1 MKYNNLNQN
10 IPQEQRKQINE
21 KILYCID
28 NKLCDKYGLT
38 NEVIYN
44 SYTGDGGLHGL
55 NFNNYNSFHSYTK
68 AKQEIENGQFFT
80 GVQESQYLVNM
91 LNISEYET
99 VLDLTCGSGS
109 LFNFLPNEYNIY
121 GNEIDIK
128 AYKISKHLYPLANIT
143 HGDMREYN
151 PHMIF
156 DTIIGNPPFN
166 LRLRYKNQ
174 ELYSQ
179 MIYIQR
185 SCELLK
191 NGGLLAL
198 IVPKSFLDDEFIN
211 KSDIEYVDK
220 NFNFIGQILL
230 DHKAFKYLGI
240 DNFETKIIL
249 FSKKSE
255 FIPSNPYSNEFIS
268 GDSNFIYNN
277 YIKPIRDLQ
286 GKYKSSIKLE
296 NLRQYTDEDKI
307 FNDKVTKML
316 FDIKRTKSIQ
326 LKYTECYNYYQ
337 LYYNQKK
344 PESLNMDEWL
354 KIMVTKETV
363 FKKLKTVLKNQ
374 HLKDED
380 KVELVKTN
388 YHIKLKGYSDNTRKY
403 VQNVKNNIV
412 GINDLVLSGYSFEDN
427 KYKKIIDKKKRE
439 FEYQSIKF
447 DDMKLDESINK
458 WLQEKYLYD
467 YIKEEEIR
475 LTDKQ
480 RFDINKILQKKYG
493 YNQWSTGSG
502 KSLSSLFYALYRLE
516 FNHVKNIIVV
526 APAIAIKNTYVDM
539 LETYRVN
546 YRIINS
552 IEDINNIQD
561 GEFLLFTF
569 NMLIKLQ
576 RQVKKIIKIN
586 NKRFAL
592 MVDEAD
598 GISNTMSK
606 RCKASLNCFRRL
618 PYKLL
623 MSGTSTRNSINEI
636 YTQLELLYN
645 NSINMISTNEYIY
658 KIDDDTK
665 ELKKTNND
673 IYMRPFPP
681 YRKGY
686 EYFNNSFIPKKI
698 TVFGMAK
705 FNQDILNKDNL
716 KQLIDKTIITRTLK
730 DITGRDLTEPHQVT
744 CKFNDA
750 EYSLYKTILEEFYS
764 MSAEYQIHTG
774 NSRKD
779 SMFRILAQL
788 NTLLKAC
795 STPHAFKEY
804 NGNTI
809 SSKFLKVFELIDGFN
824 ERVVIGCTRVKTVD
838 LYYSELLKR
847 YPNRKVFRITGKDT
861 TLKQRKDLV
870 NQMKENGDCIVIAT
884 QQSLSCS
891 MNIGFVDKVIITEM
905 LWNESS
911 MQQFKAR
918 FSRMNSDNITDIYNV
933 FYEKS
938 IEVNLLKLNMAKE
951 KLCMFMKNEDIDEE
965 ELYEQF
971 GIDSWMLNSLMVKE
985 KNEDG
990 SIIITWGDQE
1000 IN

>member
-1 MKYNNLNQN
+1 MKYNNLNQT
-10 IPQEQRKQINE
+10 IPQDQRKQINE

-38 NEVIYN
+38 NQIIY
-44 SYTGDGGLHGL
+44 SSFTGVGGLHEL
-55 NFNNYNSFHSYTK
+55 EFSKFNSFHSYTE
-68 AKQEIENGQFFT
+68 AKKSIENGQFFS
-80 GVQESQYLVNM
+80 GFKESQYLID
-91 LNISEYET
+91 LLHISEYET

-121 GNEIDIK
+121 GNELDIK
-128 AYKISKHLYPLANIT
+128 AYKVAKHLYLLANIT

-151 PHMIF
+151 PHILF

-166 LRLRYKNQ
+166 LRLRYKNN
-174 ELYSQ
+174 EIYSQ
-179 MIYIQR
+179 MIYVQK
-185 SCELLK
+185 SYELLK

-198 IVPKSFLDDEFIN
+198 IVPKSFLDDEFSN
-211 KSDIEYVDK
+211 KSDIEYMNK
-220 NFNFIGQILL
+220 NFNFIGQIQL
-230 DHKAFKYLGI
+230 DRNAFKYLGV

-255 FIPSNPYSNEFIS
+255 FIPSKPYSNEFIE
-268 GDSNFIYNN
+268 GDSNYIYTN
-277 YIKPIRDLQ
+277 YINPIRELQ
-286 GKYKSSIKLE
+286 SKFKSSIKLE
-296 NLRQYTDEDKI
+296 NLRQYTDEDKL
-307 FNDKVTKML
+307 FNEKVTKLL
-316 FDIKRTKSIQ
+316 FDIKRTKSIKY
-326 LKYTECYNYYQ
+326 KYTECYNYYQ
-337 LYYNQKK
+337 RYYNQKK
-344 PESLNMDEWL
+344 PESLSVDEWQ
-354 KIMVTKETV
+354 KIIVTKPKV
-363 FKKLKTVLKNQ
+363 IKKLRDVLSSQ
-374 HLKDED
+374 HLKEVD
-380 KVELVKTN
+380 KIELVKTN
-388 YHIKLKGYSDNTRKY
+388 YHIKLKGHSENTIKY
-403 VQNVKNNIV
+403 VQNMKTNEVS
-412 GINDLVLSGYSFEDN
+412 INDLVLNGYYFEDK
-427 KYKKIIDKKKRE
+427 KYKKLIDKKKRE
-439 FEYQSIKF
+439 FGYQSIKF
-447 DDMKLDESINK
+447 DDMELDKNIDK
-458 WLQEKYLYD
+458 WLKEKYLYD
-467 YIKEEEIR
+467 YIKDEEIR

-516 FNHVKNIIVV
+516 FNHIKNIVVV

-539 LETYRVN
+539 LETYKLN
-546 YRIINS
+546 YRIINN
-552 IEDINNIQD
+552 ITDINNIQD

-576 RQVKKIIKIN
+576 KQVKKFIKIN

-598 GISNTMSK
+598 GISNTTSK
-606 RCKASLNCFRRL
+606 RCKASLNCFKKL

-645 NSINMISTNEYIY
+645 NSINMLSTSEYIY

-673 IYMRPFPP
+673 FYMLPFPP
-681 YRKGY
+681 YKRGY

-705 FNQDILNKDNL
+705 FNQDILNKDDL

-730 DITGRDLTEPHQVT
+730 DITGRDLTEPHQIT

-809 SSKFLKVFELIDGFN
+809 SSKFLKVFELIDSFN

-847 YPNRKVFRITGKDT
+847 YPNRKIFRITGKDT

-870 NQMKENGDCIVIAT
+870 NQMKENNGCIVIAT

-891 MNIGFVDKVIITEM
+891 MNIGFVDKVIIIEM

-918 FSRMNSDNITDIYNV
+918 FSRMNSDNMTDIYNV

-990 SIIITWGDQE
+990 SINITWGKQE
-1000 IN
+1000 IT